1 MNVVLKF
8 GSLFLFA
15 LTLAFQASAQTPLI
29 NHADIWRYR
38 LGTNAA
44 QANWQTVLDS
54 SLDASWLSGPGGIGY
69 GDNDDATNIQAGMS
83 NKCTT
88 VYMRRA
94 FSIGSPVEAALRLS
108 LSMDY
113 DDGFVAYLD
122 GSEIAR
128 GNTTNTV
135 GSPVLFNATANS
147 HEASAGSGGNAP
159 TTYDLGIVGSRL
171 GAGNHVL
178 AIHGINQSITS
189 SDFSLIADLFLG
201 SGGCPANTIC
211 SDTNWT
217 TAISPVTVS
226 GSLTIAAGATLT
238 IEPGVIV
245 QLGSGVNLTVADGGR
260 LIAEGTSNS
269 PIRFTRSGASGSWGH
284 LVIDGSVGS
293 PESRIAF
300 AHFELNNG
308 SPTIEV
314 SGGTAIM
321 DHLTFGNTSISY
333 IHVDGA
339 SFVISHCHFPT
350 ATAAFELVHGTG
362 GIKSGGRG
370 IFFRNFFGA
379 ATGYN
384 DVVDFTGGNRPGPIV
399 QFIDNVFTGS
409 DDDLLDLDS
418 TDSWVE
424 GNIFLHTHRNG
435 GAPDSSSAVSGG
447 ADNADTS
454 QITIIGN
461 IFYDCDQAATAKQG
475 NFYTLFNNTI
485 VHQTRVGGVDTNS
498 GIVNVRDFPQGG
510 SPTTFGVGFY
520 LEGNIIYDAEQLVR
534 NFVDGQTS
542 VIFSNNIMPYTWP
555 YGGGNFEV
563 NPAFKHVPAM
573 SETIFTNWAQAQVM
587 RDWLS
592 LTPGSPAIGTG
603 PNGSDMGGVI
613 PLGVF
618 LAGIPSNPTADTDA
632 NIVVGLN
639 RTGSGIPAGG
649 FPNGSGYTS
658 YKWRLDT
665 NAWSAEIPIGT
676 PIHLA
681 GLADGQHYVEVSGKR
696 DSGFFQDDS
705 VFGEDAVVT
714 RSRIWTVQS
723 STPLTIDSTQRNG
736 DVVTLVFTAEAG
748 KTYSVLYRDALD
760 DAHPWVKLLNVPAQA
775 ITGPYEAK
783 DLNANV
789 SATRFY
795 RLVTPAQP

>member
-1 MNVVLKF
+1 MNVVLKSGF
-8 GSLFLFA
+8 LFLLAIDLSHSA
-15 LTLAFQASAQTPLI
+15 LAQTALV
-29 NHADIWRYR
+29 NHGDVWHYR
-38 LGTNAA
+38 FGTNAA
-44 QANWQTVLDS
+44 QANWLTTTDASLDS
-54 SLDASWLSGPGGIGY
+54 TWLSGPGGIGY
-69 GDNDDATNIQAGMS
+69 GDGDDATNIQTGMS

-88 VYMRRA
+88 VYLRRA
-94 FSIGSPVEAALRLS
+94 FSIASPVDTGLRLS
-108 LSMDY
+108 LTMDY

-128 GNTTNTV
+128 GSTTNGV
-135 GSPVLFNATANS
+135 GSPVVFNATANS

-159 TTYDLGIVGSRL
+159 TIYDLGTVGSRL
-171 GAGNHVL
+171 AVGNHVL
-178 AIHGINQSITS
+178 AIQGINQTLTS
-189 SDFSLIADLFLG
+189 SDLSIIADLFLG

-217 TAISPVTVS
+217 LAISPVTVS
-226 GSLTIAAGATLT
+226 SSLTIAAGATLT
-238 IEPGVIV
+238 IDPGVIV
-245 QLGSGVNLTVADGGR
+245 QFGSGVNLTVADGGR
-260 LIAEGTSNS
+260 LIAEGTSNA

-300 AHFELNNG
+300 AHFELNSG

-314 SGGTAIM
+314 AGGTAIM
-321 DHLTFGNTSISY
+321 DHLTFGNAGIAY

-350 ATAAFELVHGTG
+350 ATTGFELVHGTG

-370 IFFRNFFGA
+370 IFFRNFFGK
-379 ATGYN
+379 ATAYN

-399 QFIDNVFTGS
+399 QFLDNVFTGS

-418 TDSWVE
+418 TDAWVE

-461 IFYDCDQAATAKQG
+461 IIFDCDQAATAKQG

-485 VHQTRVGGVDTNS
+485 VHQTRVGGIDTNS
-498 GIVNVRDFPQGG
+498 GVVNVRDFPQGG
-510 SPTTFGVGFY
+510 SPTTFGAGFY
-520 LEGNIIYDAEQLVR
+520 LEGNIIFDAEQLVR

-542 VIFSNNIMPYTWP
+542 VVFSNNIMPYTWP
-555 YGGGNFEV
+555 YGGGNFEA
-563 NPAFKHVPAM
+563 NPMFVHLPTL
-573 SETIFTNWAQAQVM
+573 SETVFTNWAQAQIM
-587 RDWLS
+587 REWLGLLPS
-592 LTPGSPAIGTG
+592 SPAIGTG

-613 PLGVF
+613 PLGAF
-618 LAGIPSNPTADTDA
+618 LAGAPSGTTAETGA
-632 NIVVGLN
+632 TVIVGLN
-639 RTGSGIPAGG
+639 RTGSGIPAAG

-665 NAWSAEIPIGT
+665 NAWSAET
-676 PIHLA
+676 PINTAIHLT
-681 GLADGQHYVEVSGKR
+681 GLADGPHYVEVSGKR

-705 VFGEDAVVT
+705 VFGDDAAVT
-714 RSRIWTVQS
+714 RSRTWTVQT
-723 STPLTIDSTQRNG
+723 STPPQIDSTQRDGNM
-736 DVVTLVFTAEAG
+736 VKLIFTAQAG
-748 KTYSVLYRDALD
+748 KTYSVLYRDAF
-760 DAHPWVKLLNVPAQA
+760 DATHPWLKLRDVSAQA
-775 ITGPYEAK
+775 VTGPFTVV
-783 DLNANV
+783 DSNAGTSN
-789 SATRFY
+789 TRFY
-795 RLVTPAQP
+795 QLVTPAQ